1 MRTLALALLLVPTLA
16 SAAPCTPR
24 NFSYAYSTRAGT
36 ISLSGSA
43 NLEQFIHAQKRFAGA
58 DFLWTRL
65 KGREYLIR
73 DAQTLDRVRALFA
86 PLRALEPEMD
96 RINDEEGDLDEQ
108 VDAIHDGPEA
118 KRDEARLQKL
128 EQRLE
133 VIRRRQ
139 RELERMEAE
148 IECAAEKKLI
158 PLIEEAIRE
167 GRAKRV

>member
-1 MRTLALALLLVPTLA
+1 MRTLALALLLVPTIV

-24 NFSYAYSTRAGT
+24 NFTYAYSTREGS

-43 NLEQFIHAQKRFAGA
+43 NLDQFLQAQKRFNG
-58 DFLWTRL
+58 DFLWTRF
-65 KGREYLIR
+65 KGREYLIS
-73 DAQTLDRVRALFA
+73 DAETLSRVRALFA
-86 PLRALEPEMD
+86 PLRALDPEMD
-96 RINDEEGDLDEQ
+96 RINDEESDLDEQ
-108 VDAIHDGPEA
+108 VDEISDGPAA
-118 KRDEARLQKL
+118 KRDEALLQKL

-133 VIRRRQ
+133 LIRRRQ

-158 PLIEEAIRE
+158 PLIEEAVRT